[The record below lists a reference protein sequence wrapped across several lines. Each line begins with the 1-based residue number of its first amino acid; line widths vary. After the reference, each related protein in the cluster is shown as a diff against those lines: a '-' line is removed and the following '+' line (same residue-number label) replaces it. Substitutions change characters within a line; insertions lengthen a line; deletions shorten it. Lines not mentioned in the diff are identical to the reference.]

1 MNYYKKILFYYHTKL
16 DNKKTFFKIAIGG
29 LVGGILQGII
39 GLGSGNVVILIL
51 LN

>member
-1 MNYYKKILFYYHTKL
+1 MKL
-16 DNKKTFFKIAIGG
+16 DNKIAFMKIAIGG

-39 GLGSGNVVILIL
+39 GLGSGNIVVIML